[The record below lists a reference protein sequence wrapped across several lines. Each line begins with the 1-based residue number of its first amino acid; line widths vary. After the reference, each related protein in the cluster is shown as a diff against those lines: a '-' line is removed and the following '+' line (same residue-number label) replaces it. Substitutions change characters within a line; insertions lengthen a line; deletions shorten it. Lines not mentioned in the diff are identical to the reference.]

1 MLAALTRH
9 WWVFLV
15 RGVLAILFGLG
26 AFFWP
31 GITLGALVILFGAFA
46 FADGFF
52 TLVAA
57 IRGRNEIDRWW
68 LYLLE
73 ALAGIGVGVM
83 TFFWPGIT
91 AVVLL
96 VFIAAW
102 AIVTGIFEIAAA
114 IRLRKEIEG
123 EWALALSGAL
133 SVLFG
138 LILMA
143 RPGAGVLAV
152 VWIIGAYAVV
162 FGIAM
167 VVLSFK
173 LRGLSK
179 DLASVLADA

>member
-1 MLAALTRH
+1 MLGVLTRH

-31 GITLGALVILFGAFA
+31 AITLAALVILFGAFA

-57 IRGRNEIDRWW
+57 IRGKNEIDRWW

-73 ALAGIGVGVM
+73 GLAGLATGAL
-83 TFFWPGIT
+83 TFFWPGVT

-96 VFIAAW
+96 MFIAAW
-102 AIVTGIFEIAAA
+102 AVVTGIFEIAAA

-123 EWALALSGAL
+123 EWALGLAGLL

-138 LILMA
+138 LILIA
-143 RPGAGVLAV
+143 RPGAGALAV
-152 VWIIGAYAVV
+152 IWLIGAYAIA
-162 FGIAM
+162 FGIVM
-167 VVLSFK
+167 VVLAFR

-179 DLASVLADA
+179 KLESALA